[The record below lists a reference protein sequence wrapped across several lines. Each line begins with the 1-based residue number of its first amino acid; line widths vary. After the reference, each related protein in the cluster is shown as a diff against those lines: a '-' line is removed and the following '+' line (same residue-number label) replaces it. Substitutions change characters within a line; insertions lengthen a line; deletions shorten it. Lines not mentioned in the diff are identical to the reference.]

1 MRLYMG
7 THSFLLKRPDV
18 RNLENTPPHLGIH
31 IPVDDWTLEMRGC
44 FSFDPDALALL
55 HQATHGA
62 MRDLDRLATDSL
74 RLAALKKRRLI
85 DRALVSQILTLDA
98 SDPAA

>member
-1 MRLYMG
+1 
-7 THSFLLKRPDV
+7 
-18 RNLENTPPHLGIH
+18 
-31 IPVDDWTLEMRGC
+31 
-44 FSFDPDALALL
+44 
-55 HQATHGA
+55 